1 MEQWFKQGEVNIFK
15 SASNMIVKFSP
26 VDNLPEINQK
36 YKSRGGR
43 DLIFKKIE
51 ILINKY
57 FKFPVLTLFKF
68 TLQNLHFGVQIE
80 VIWSV
85 FQEVPRNCGGM
96 SIDIVKDIF
105 HNPLLAN
112 VSFYTPRGTFDF
124 LVFSGGINGSI
135 GQK

>member
-51 ILINKY
+51 ILVNKY

-85 FQEVPRNCGGM
+85 FQEVLRNCGGM
-96 SIDIVKDIF
+96 SIDIVSDIF
-105 HNPLLAN
+105 HNPFLAN
-112 VSFYTPRGTFDF
+112 VSVLYPREN
-124 LVFSGGINGSI
+124 L
-135 GQK
+135 